1 MSVKNLKRNI
11 AEEPKKMGLLVGN
24 PVYKPLDILGV
35 MMLG

>member
-1 MSVKNLKRNI
+1 MSVAKLSKETIVPN
-11 AEEPKKMGLLVGN
+11 KKGLLVGN